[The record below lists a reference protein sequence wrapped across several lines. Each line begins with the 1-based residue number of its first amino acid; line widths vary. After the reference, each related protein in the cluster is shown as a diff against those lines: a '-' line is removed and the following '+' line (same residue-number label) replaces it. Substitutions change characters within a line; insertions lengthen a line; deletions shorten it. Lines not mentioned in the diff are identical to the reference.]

1 MKEERVEYCAILADI
16 VRSRSDPRPQTLQWA
31 LEEAAGRL
39 DRGYAEDLAAEAT
52 ITSGDEIQIL
62 LGSPE
67 RAFGVIFDLADGLHP
82 VELRFGVGRGE
93 LSTPLRPTTGSLS
106 GPVFYRAREAIER
119 AKRQG
124 WAAVF
129 DGFGE
134 RSETLTVL
142 ADCALSIA
150 AGWTPAQRD
159 SARAYLREGTHE
171 AAAKALGLHRTTV
184 TRNLDRGLVRPFLRC
199 REEIGRLLG
208 EAPAGTDGG

>member
-1 MKEERVEYCAILADI
+1 MDKSVEYYAILADI
-16 VRSRSDPRPQTLQWA
+16 VRSRKAPRPQTLQWS

-39 DRGYAEDLAAEAT
+39 GREYAGELAADAT

-62 LGSPE
+62 LRSPE
-67 RAFGVIFDLADGLHP
+67 RAFEVIFKLTDGLFP
-82 VELRFGVGRGE
+82 AELRFGVGRGE
-93 LSTPLRPTTGSLS
+93 LATPLRPTTGSLS
-106 GPVFYRAREAIER
+106 GPVFYRARESIER
-119 AKRQG
+119 AKREG

-134 RSETLTVL
+134 RSQTLTVL

-171 AAAKALGLHRTTV
+171 AAANALGLHRTTV
-184 TRNLDRGLVRPFLRC
+184 TRNLDRGLVRQFVRC
-199 REEIGRLLG
+199 REEIARLLT
-208 EAPAGTDGG
+208 EAPAEPEGS